1 MPVAADSGAS
11 VDDRRLRVFVSSSP
25 SELAEERDAA
35 SAAVR
40 TLRLTPVTQELAA
53 RAEPVSR
60 SDVFVG
66 IYWQRYGWRPDASA
80 ASAVEDEYLG
90 CGEVPRL
97 VYVKRGVVERA
108 DEAAVEVD
116 VAVRDGVGDA
126 DAGQPRRRRRVDEEA
141 DEGDSARD
149 QERRA
154 NERERG
160 RATLMEP
167 EQHAGGDGEVQRQ
180 VGEAEQAGE
189 TRERVRGVLHV
200 SFDEEVRRPL
210 ERDELAGVTR
220 GVQKLSHPLDRLLR

>member
-1 MPVAADSGAS
+1 M
-11 VDDRRLRVFVSSSP
+11 
-25 SELAEERDAA
+25 
-35 SAAVR
+35 
-40 TLRLTPVTQELAA
+40 
-53 RAEPVSR
+53 
-60 SDVFVG
+60 
-66 IYWQRYGWRPDASA
+66 
-80 ASAVEDEYLG
+80 
-90 CGEVPRL
+90 
-97 VYVKRGVVERA
+97 
-108 DEAAVEVD
+108 
-116 VAVRDGVGDA
+116 AVRDGVGDA

-141 DEGDSARD
+141 DEGDSARE

-180 VGEAEQAGE
+180 ARPSRAGE